1 MTLVS
6 SPDQRW
12 IDLGLGNFIF
22 IPTAGETLVAP
33 GGEPVAFDAAQDLLR
48 VSFYP
53 EQGLSSINYQYRVR
67 RVAHLSESGAL
78 VKTEAWDDLVAKV
91 RATNETPG
99 CLGDRCYCN
108 LPREQRLQYSLL
120 YQYDRQFFRLPPR
133 PASMALGRG

>member
-108 LPREQRLQYSLL
+108 LPLEQRLQNSL
-120 YQYDRQFFRLPPR
+120 
-133 PASMALGRG
+133 